1 MAYLLK
7 YFINYNNFIFFVNH
21 VWRLIKMGAVEFND
35 SFKNGVSLMDFSAN
49 WCAPCK
55 AQEPIIKNVTDKFK
69 NRASIIEVDIDSNR
83 DLATKYMVQSIP
95 TLIIFK
101 DGKEIKRFVGL
112 QTENTISK
120 SLENAL

>member
-7 YFINYNNFIFFVNH
+7 SSVDYNFFFVNH
-21 VWRLIKMGAVEFND
+21 LWRLIKMGIVEFDN
-35 SFKNGVSLMDFSAN
+35 SFKNGVSLIDFSAN

-55 AQEPIIKNVTDKFK
+55 AQEPLIKNVADKFK
-69 NRASIIEVDIDSNR
+69 NRASIIEVDIDNNR
-83 DLATKYMVQSIP
+83 DLATKFMVQSIP

-101 DGKEIKRFVGL
+101 NGKEIKRFVGL

>member
-1 MAYLLK
+1 
-7 YFINYNNFIFFVNH
+7 
-21 VWRLIKMGAVEFND
+21 MGTVVFDD
-35 SFKNGVSLMDFSAN
+35 SFKNGVSLIDFSAN

-55 AQEPIIKNVTDKFK
+55 AQEPIIKNLVHKFK
-69 NRASIIEVDIDSNR
+69 NRASIIEVDIDNNR
-83 DLATKYMVQSIP
+83 DLATKFMVQSIP

-101 DGKEIKRFVGL
+101 NGKEIKRFIGL

>member
-1 MAYLLK
+1 
-7 YFINYNNFIFFVNH
+7 
-21 VWRLIKMGAVEFND
+21 MGTVEFDD
-35 SFKNGVSLMDFSAN
+35 SFKNGVSLIDFSAS

-55 AQEPIIKNVTDKFK
+55 AQEPVIKNLVYKFK
-69 NRASIIEVDIDSNR
+69 NRASIIEVDIDNNR
-83 DLATKYMVQSIP
+83 DLATKFMVQSIP

-101 DGKEIKRFVGL
+101 NGKEIKRFVGL

>member
-1 MAYLLK
+1 
-7 YFINYNNFIFFVNH
+7 
-21 VWRLIKMGAVEFND
+21 MGSVGFDDNL
-35 SFKNGVSLMDFSAN
+35 KNGVSLMDFSAR

-55 AQEPIIKNVTDKFK
+55 AQEPIIKNLVNKFK

-83 DLATKYMVQSIP
+83 DLAIKFMVQSIP

-101 DGKEIKRFVGL
+101 DGKEIKRFIGL

>member
-1 MAYLLK
+1 
-7 YFINYNNFIFFVNH
+7 
-21 VWRLIKMGAVEFND
+21 MGSVGFDDNL
-35 SFKNGVSLMDFSAN
+35 KNGVSLMGFSAR

-55 AQEPIIKNVTDKFK
+55 AQEPIIKNLVNKFK

-83 DLATKYMVQSIP
+83 DLAIKFMVQSIP

-101 DGKEIKRFVGL
+101 DGKEIKRFIGL

>member
-7 YFINYNNFIFFVNH
+7 NSIWIYFFLVNH
-21 VWRLIKMGAVEFND
+21 LWRLIKMGTVEFDD
-35 SFKNGVSLMDFSAN
+35 SFNNGVSLMDFSAN

-55 AQEPIIKNVTDKFK
+55 AQEPVIKNVADKFK
-69 NRASIIEVDIDSNR
+69 NRASIIEVDIDDNR
-83 DLATKYMVQSIP
+83 DLATKFMVQSIP

-101 DGKEIKRFVGL
+101 NGKEIKRFVGL